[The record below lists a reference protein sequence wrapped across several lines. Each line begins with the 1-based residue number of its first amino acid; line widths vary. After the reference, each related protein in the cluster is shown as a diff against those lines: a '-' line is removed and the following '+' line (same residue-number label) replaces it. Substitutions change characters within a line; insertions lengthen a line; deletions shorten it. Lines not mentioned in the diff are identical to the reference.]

1 VVASRLAKGLR
12 DGGGSP
18 PYRLPRPPPFRPIF
32 QPITQ
37 SSFPHPHPPVIQ
49 HAGIA
54 FSESRQ
60 TEGRRRRP
68 PERHVPQ
75 CRQRHWLRT
84 GAKGE
89 MDEESERLDISL
101 ISG

>member
-1 VVASRLAKGLR
+1 MEMVAAAVATAVE
-12 DGGGSP
+12 
-18 PYRLPRPPPFRPIF
+18 LPRPP
-32 QPITQ
+32 
-37 SSFPHPHPPVIQ
+37 S
-49 HAGIA
+49 
-54 FSESRQ
+54 
-60 TEGRRRRP
+60 RP

-89 MDEESERLDISL
+89 MDEESELLDISL

>member
-60 TEGRRRRP
+60 TEGRRLHSQTVRLA
-68 PERHVPQ
+68 
-75 CRQRHWLRT
+75 WLPVHMKL
-84 GAKGE
+84 AH
-89 MDEESERLDISL
+89 SN
-101 ISG
+101 